1 MPLAIIVIDEGASDE
16 AIEQFKKKLKPSIA
30 EAIRNVCKNETG
42 KLADSISIQEVGQR
56 TIQIVSSVPYAD
68 EVESGSRPRT
78 MWNLI
83 NRVVP
88 IKLSG
93 TTIFRKVTL
102 KSILEGKWNYP
113 GTPGKFFVE
122 KGANLARKEMEQAI
136 SFRIVKP
143 PLTVID
149 VG

>member
-1 MPLAIIVIDEGASDE
+1 MSLAIIVIDENASDE
-16 AIEQFKKKLKPSIA
+16 AIAQFKERLKPGIG
-30 EAIRNVCKNETG
+30 EAIRNVCKSPTG
-42 KLADSISIQEVGQR
+42 NLADSISIHELGPR
-56 TIQIVSSVPYAD
+56 TIRIVSSADYAD

-102 KSILEGKWNYP
+102 KSILEGKWRYP
-113 GTPGKFFVE
+113 GTPGKAFVE
-122 KGANLARKEMEQAI
+122 KGANLARKRMDHPIA
-136 SFRIVKP
+136 FRVVKS

>member
-1 MPLAIIVIDEGASDE
+1 MALAIIVIDENSSEE
-16 AIEQFKKKLKPSIA
+16 AIEEFRDKLKVGIA
-30 EAIRNVCKNETG
+30 EAIRNVCKSPTG
-42 KLADSISIQEVGQR
+42 NLSDSISLQYDGLR
-56 TIQIVSSVPYAD
+56 TIRVVSSASYAD
-68 EVESGSRPRT
+68 EVESGSRPRI

-102 KSILEGKWNYP
+102 RSVLEGKWRYP
-113 GTPGKFFVE
+113 GTPGKAFVE
-122 KGANLARKEMEQAI
+122 KGAALTRKKMEHPI

-143 PLTVID
+143 PLTVVD
-149 VG
+149 TG

>member
-1 MPLAIIVIDEGASDE
+1 MALAIIVIDEDASDE
-16 AIEQFKKKLKPSIA
+16 AIAQFKERLKPGIS
-30 EAIRNVCKNETG
+30 EAIRNVCKSPTG
-42 KLADSISIQEVGQR
+42 TLAESISIQEVGLR
-56 TIQIVSSVPYAD
+56 TIRIVSSASYAG
-68 EVESGSRPRT
+68 EVDSGSRPRT

-102 KSILEGKWNYP
+102 KSILEGKWHYP
-113 GTPGKFFVE
+113 GTPGKAFVE
-122 KGANLARKEMEQAI
+122 KGAHLARKKMDHPI

>member
-1 MPLAIIVIDEGASDE
+1 MALAIIVIDEDASDE
-16 AIEQFKKKLKPSIA
+16 AIAQFKENLKPGIS
-30 EAIRNVCKNETG
+30 EAIRNVSKSPTG
-42 KLADSISIQEVGQR
+42 KLADSISIQEEGLRVIR
-56 TIQIVSSVPYAD
+56 VVSSAPYAD
-68 EVESGSRPRT
+68 EVDSGSRPRT

-88 IKLSG
+88 LKLSG

-102 KSILEGKWNYP
+102 KSILEGKWHYP
-113 GTPGKFFVE
+113 GTPGKAFVE
-122 KGANLARKEMEQAI
+122 KGADLARKKMDRPI

>member
-1 MPLAIIVIDEGASDE
+1 MSLAIIIIDENASDE
-16 AIEQFKKKLKPSIA
+16 AIAQFKERLKPGIA
-30 EAIRNVCKNETG
+30 DAIRNVCKNPTG
-42 KLADSISIQEVGQR
+42 NLADSISLHEEGLR
-56 TIQIVSSVPYAD
+56 TIRIVSSADYAD

-113 GTPGKFFVE
+113 GRPGKEFVE
-122 KGANLARKEMEQAI
+122 KGANLARKSMDHPI

-143 PLTVID
+143 PLSIID

>member
-1 MPLAIIVIDEGASDE
+1 MSLAIIIIDEDASEE
-16 AIEQFKKKLKPSIA
+16 AIAQFKERLKPGISD
-30 EAIRNVCKNETG
+30 AIRNVCKSPTG
-42 KLADSISIQEVGQR
+42 NLADSISIQDIGPR
-56 TIQIVSSVPYAD
+56 TIRVVSSAPYAE
-68 EVESGSRPRT
+68 EVDKGSRPRI

-93 TTIFRKVTL
+93 TTVFRKVTL
-102 KSILEGKWNYP
+102 KSILEGKWQFP
-113 GTPGKFFVE
+113 GTPGKAFVE
-122 KGANLARKEMEQAI
+122 KGAHLARKKMDEPI
-136 SFRIVKP
+136 SFRVVKP

>member
-1 MPLAIIVIDEGASDE
+1 MPLDILVIDENASVE
-16 AIEQFKKKLKPSIA
+16 AIAQFKENLKPALSD
-30 EAIRNVCKNETG
+30 AIRNVCKSPTG
-42 KLADSISIQEVGQR
+42 RLADSLSIHEEGPR
-56 TIQIVSSVPYAD
+56 TIRIESSVDYAD
-68 EVESGSRPRT
+68 EVDSGSRPRI

-102 KSILEGKWNYP
+102 KSILEGKWHYP
-113 GTPGKFFVE
+113 GTPGKDFVE
-122 KGANLARKEMEQAI
+122 KGAALARKKMDQPI
-136 SFRIVKP
+136 SFRVVKP